1 VRVNDRGPFHEGRVI
16 DLSFAAAVKIGIW
29 PKGTGLVEVVGID
42 PSDPAPELAS
52 APVVTV
58 SPPGIFLQIGAFSDA
73 GNAQRLAQ
81 RLREANLGAV
91 QLSEVLVNGQ
101 NIHRVRIGPLSD
113 VNRADQISDRVERMG
128 LPKPQVAVE

>member
-1 VRVNDRGPFHEGRVI
+1 
-16 DLSFAAAVKIGIW
+16 
-29 PKGTGLVEVVGID
+29 
-42 PSDPAPELAS
+42 
-52 APVVTV
+52 V